1 MSQHVDPSARPDLTP
16 LTPFPSPN
24 ETAVVIT
31 LLERAGISVFHDQ
44 RHYHGSPNPQ
54 LYVTREAFDE
64 ANRVIER
71 ARWHGHFVPE
81 PVSSRDERSSVMTAV
96 LWIVTAAML
105 VSLIHDFYKLFARY
119 FH

>member
-1 MSQHVDPSARPDLTP
+1 LSQHLDPSVRPDLKP
-16 LTPFPSPN
+16 LTPFSSPR

-31 LLERAGISVFHDQ
+31 LLESAGISVFYDGPRSAQ
-44 RHYHGSPNPQ
+44 LPNPQ
-54 LYVTREAFDE
+54 LYVTRESFEE

-81 PVSSRDERSSVMTAV
+81 PVSAREERPSLMTAI
-96 LWIVTAAML
+96 LWIVTAAM
-105 VSLIHDFYKLFARY
+105 VISLIHDFYKLIARY